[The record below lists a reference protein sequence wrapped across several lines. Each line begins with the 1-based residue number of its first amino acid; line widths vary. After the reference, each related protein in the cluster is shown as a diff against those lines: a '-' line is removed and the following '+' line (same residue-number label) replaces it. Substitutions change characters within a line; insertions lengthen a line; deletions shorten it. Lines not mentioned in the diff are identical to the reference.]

1 MAAAQNPQAMAA
13 SAALLNF
20 SAEFNIP
27 ALEQVITWMYGPGN
41 NAAQVVCASEVLT
54 GFKDHPEAWR
64 RCHTI
69 LERATR
75 PEAKFFALQI
85 LNEAISTRWQVLPAE
100 ETAGMKQ
107 FVIDTI
113 IKLSTNPQP
122 GNKELL
128 SKLDLSLVY
137 ILNQQ
142 GPEELTVFLPPFL
155 AASTKSESLCQNN
168 MQILKYISEE
178 IFDKKDTMVRAKA
191 QKLKDSM
198 CELFG
203 QIFQLCQFVISKSE
217 TFNLLLM
224 TLQTLLNFL
233 GWIPIGYV
241 FKRHEN
247 GFDLIETLVTK
258 FLNVP
263 RFRNITIAC
272 LTEIASISASGADAA
287 VINPKQVAM
296 FTETMKVMQ
305 ATIPLATVNLAT
317 VYATASDQ
325 EREFVQNLGLFL
337 STFLK
342 EQGTLLETAAH
353 SPVLMCG
360 LQYLVQVSRVD
371 NVEIFKITLDYW
383 HALAKSLFEDNGSG
397 GGALMLGAA
406 GNTSQRRQFY
416 APALQEL
423 RLVMVM
429 SMAKPEEVLVVEHE
443 GEVIREQLKDTE
455 GLEQYKQ
462 MREALVYLTHL
473 DYENTETIMKN
484 KLAKQVDGSE
494 YYINQTWE
502 LLNRLC
508 WAIGSISG
516 AMEQDR
522 EKKFL
527 VVVIKD
533 LLGMC
538 ESVQGKNHKAIIAS
552 NIMYIV
558 GQYPRF
564 LREHWKFLKTVVN
577 KLFEFMHEKHEGV
590 QDMACDTFI
599 KIAKSCKKHFVI
611 LHVMET
617 RPFIEEI
624 MDLLHVHTVDLEK
637 HQGHTFYQAIGHMIF
652 AEEDPATR
660 GKLITTLMQ
669 ASNHIWD
676 AAIAAANANPNVLT
690 DMDAITK
697 IIDIMK
703 TNVSACSSVGND
715 FIFQL
720 QKIYMHMLLVYK
732 QMSKNIAAAIQHA
745 GEGTAMAQ
753 PVIKQM
759 RIVKKEILR
768 LLGTWIPMAQ
778 DKAVVM
784 ANIIPSLLE
793 AVLGDFQT
801 SRPEAREAEVLAT
814 MAKVVETMKVEITPA
829 APKIFTHI
837 FEPTLQ
843 MITGDFVKFPEHR
856 VAFYNL
862 LKGLLEYCFAAFVE
876 MSPEQWKKLVQAI
889 IWGFR
894 HSIRSVAET
903 SLKILQNMLRSIAG
917 TPSAFSQQFMKEFY
931 LEIMTN
937 VFMVAVDSTHY
948 SEMRDH
954 AEVLAFM
961 FNIVEHGAVT
971 VPFNA
976 QQPNNAEFVKQFVLA
991 KLHEWFPHLLQEQLL
1006 VTVRGFFAH
1015 NQDPKAFK
1023 DHLRDF
1029 LVETKVKGQDV
1040 RHMYQAE
1047 RLHALQMAE
1056 ATKLQAHQ
1064 AIPGMIAPANG
1075 GAPLVQGGGGGGAA
1089 AAAGGGRM

>member
-1 MAAAQNPQAMAA
+1 M
-13 SAALLNF
+13 
-20 SAEFNIP
+20 
-27 ALEQVITWMYGPGN
+27 
-41 NAAQVVCASEVLT
+41 
-54 GFKDHPEAWR
+54 
-64 RCHTI
+64 
-69 LERATR
+69 
-75 PEAKFFALQI
+75 
-85 LNEAISTRWQVLPAE
+85 LPKE

-113 IKLSTNPQP
+113 IAISTKPPQP
-122 GNKELL
+122 GNTELL

-142 GPEELTVFLPPFL
+142 GPESLTEFLPPFL
-155 AASTKSESLCQNN
+155 QASTKSEALCQNN

-198 CELFG
+198 CTLFG
-203 QIFQLCQFVISKSE
+203 QIFQLCQYVISKSE
-217 TFNLLLM
+217 TAPLLMM

-272 LTEIASISASGADAA
+272 LTEIAAISATGEEAA
-287 VINPKQVAM
+287 LVNPKQVAM
-296 FTETMKVMQ
+296 FTETMKVFQKM
-305 ATIPLATVNLAT
+305 IPLATVNLAT
-317 VYATASDQ
+317 VYSTASDQ
-325 EREFVQNLGLFL
+325 DKEFVQNLGLFL

-342 EQGTLLETAAH
+342 EQGPLLETPALA
-353 SPVLMCG
+353 PVLLCG
-360 LQYLVQVSRVD
+360 LQYLVQVSRVE

-383 HALAKSLFEDNGSG
+383 HALAKSLFEDNGAA
-397 GGALMLGAA
+397 GGAAGGYQPLMLGAA
-406 GNTSQRRQFY
+406 GAASPRRQFY
-416 APALQEL
+416 KTAMAEL

-473 DYENTETIMKN
+473 DYENTETIMKD

-494 YYINQTWE
+494 YYMNQTWE
-502 LLNRLC
+502 SLNRLC

-516 AMEQDR
+516 AMEQNR

-538 ESVQGKNHKAIIAS
+538 ESVQGKPAKAIIAS
-552 NIMYIV
+552 NIMYVV

-611 LHVMET
+611 LHVMEN

-652 AEEDPATR
+652 AEENPTTR
-660 GKLITTLMQ
+660 AKLITTLMQ
-669 ASNHIWD
+669 ATNHIWD
-676 AAIAAANANPNVLT
+676 AAIAAANANPAVLT

-703 TNVSACSSVGND
+703 TNVSACSSIGND
-715 FIFQL
+715 YIFQL
-720 QKIYMHMLLVYK
+720 QRIYMHMLLVYK
-732 QMSKNIAAAIQHA
+732 QMSQNIVSAIQNA

-768 LLGTWIPMAQ
+768 LLGTWIPMSQ

-801 SRPEAREAEVLAT
+801 SIPQARDAEVLAT

-843 MITGDFVKFPEHR
+843 MITQDFETFPEHR

-862 LKGLLEYCFAAFVE
+862 LKGLLEHCFAAFVD
-876 MSPEQWKKLVQAI
+876 MAPAQWKKVVHAI
-889 IWGFR
+889 FWGFR
-894 HSIRSVAET
+894 HPIRSVAET
-903 SLKILQNMLRSIAG
+903 SLKILLNMLKSIAS

-937 VFMVAVDSTHY
+937 VFMVAVDSMHY

-954 AEVLAFM
+954 AEVLSFM
-961 FNIVEHGAVT
+961 FHVVEHGGLT
-971 VPFNA
+971 VPLNA
-976 QQPNNAEFVKQFVLA
+976 QQPNNAEFVKQYVGG

-1015 NQDPKAFK
+1015 NQDAKAFK

-1029 LVETKVKGQDV
+1029 LVETKQQIGADV
-1040 RHMYQAE
+1040 RHMYKAE
-1047 RLHALQMAE
+1047 REHTLQMAE
-1056 ATKLQAHQ
+1056 AHKLQAHQ

-1075 GAPLVQGGGGGGAA
+1075 GAALSLAAAGGGGAA
-1089 AAAGGGRM
+1089 ADYSGGGGR

>member
-1 MAAAQNPQAMAA
+1 M
-13 SAALLNF
+13 NF
-20 SAEFNIP
+20 QAEFNIS
-27 ALEQVITWMYGPGN
+27 ALEQVVKWMYGPGN
-41 NAAQVVCASEVLT
+41 NAAQVQAASTVLT
-54 GFKDHPEAWR
+54 QFKSHPNAWT

-69 LERATR
+69 LERASR

-85 LNEAISTRWQVLPAE
+85 LNDAIKTRWQVLPKG

-107 FVIDTI
+107 FVIETI

-122 GNKELL
+122 ENKELL
-128 SKLDLSLVY
+128 VKLDLSLVY
-137 ILNQQ
+137 ILNEQ
-142 GPEELTVFLPPFL
+142 GPEQLATFLPPFL
-155 AASTKSESLCQNN
+155 QASTKSEALCHNN
-168 MQILKYISEE
+168 MQILKFISEE
-178 IFDKKDTMVRAKA
+178 VFDKKDSMVRAKA

-198 CELFG
+198 CKLFQ
-203 QIFQLCQFVISKSE
+203 QIFQLCQFVISKSQ
-217 TFNLLLM
+217 NVPLLVM

-247 GFDLIETLVTK
+247 GFDLIETMVTK

-263 RFRNITIAC
+263 RFRNITIEC
-272 LTEIASISASGADAA
+272 LTEIAAISSRNPEELAM
-287 VINPKQVAM
+287 IKPKQIAM

-305 ATIPLATVNLAT
+305 ATIPLAKVNLAT
-317 VYATASDQ
+317 VYKDASEP
-325 EREFVQNLGLFL
+325 ERVFVQNLGLFL

-342 EQGTLLETAAH
+342 TQGTLLETAAL

-383 HALAKSLFEDNGSG
+383 HALAKSLFEDNGAA
-397 GGALMLGAA
+397 GGAAGYQPLMLGAA
-406 GNTSQRRQFY
+406 GAASPRRQFY
-416 APALQEL
+416 KPALAEL

-429 SMAKPEEVLVVEHE
+429 SMAKPEEVLVVETGE
-443 GEVIREQLKDTE
+443 GEVIREQMKDTE

-473 DYENTETIMKN
+473 DYENTETIMKQ

-494 YYINQTWE
+494 YYLNGTWE
-502 LLNRLC
+502 ALNRLC

-538 ESVQGKNHKAIIAS
+538 ENVSGKPAKAIIAS

-599 KIAKSCKKHFVI
+599 KIAKSCKKHFVT
-611 LHVMET
+611 LNVMET
-617 RPFIEEI
+617 RPFVEEI
-624 MDLLHVHTVDLEK
+624 LDTLHLHTVDLEK

-652 AEEDPATR
+652 AEENPTTR
-660 GKLITTLMQ
+660 ARLITRLMQ
-669 ASNHIWD
+669 ATNHIWD
-676 AAIAAANANPNVLT
+676 AAMTAANANPAVLT
-690 DMDAITK
+690 DMDAIGK

-703 TNVSACSSVGND
+703 TNVSACSSIGND

-732 QMSKNIAAAIQHA
+732 QMSQNIVSAIKHA
-745 GEGTAMAQ
+745 GEGTAMQQ

-759 RIVKKEILR
+759 RITKKEILR
-768 LLGTWIPMAQ
+768 LIGTWIPMSQ

-793 AVLGDFQT
+793 AVLGDFQ
-801 SRPEAREAEVLAT
+801 SSIPQARDAEVLAT

-843 MITGDFVKFPEHR
+843 MITGDFVQFPEHR

-862 LKGLLEYCFAAFVE
+862 LKGLLEHCFSAFVA
-876 MSPEQWKKLVQAI
+876 MSEAQWKRLVEAI

-894 HSIRSVAET
+894 HDVRSVAET
-903 SLKILQNMLRSIAG
+903 ALKILQNILRSIAS
-917 TPSAFSQQFMKEFY
+917 TPSAFSQQFFKAFY
-931 LEIMTN
+931 LEIMTSI
-937 VFMVAVDSTHY
+937 FMVAVDSTHY
-948 SEMRDH
+948 SEMREH
-954 AEVLAFM
+954 AEVLALM
-961 FNIVEHGAVT
+961 FKVVEAGVVKVRLNEA
-971 VPFNA
+971 
-976 QQPNNAEFVKQFVLA
+976 QPNNAEHVKQFVGG
-991 KLHEWFPHLLQEQLL
+991 KLREWFPHLLPDQLI

-1015 NQDPKAFK
+1015 NEDPKAFK

-1029 LVETKVKGQDV
+1029 LVETKQQIGQDV
-1040 RHMYQAE
+1040 RHMYKAEREHALVQAE
-1047 RLHALQMAE
+1047 AH
-1056 ATKLQAHQ
+1056 KLQSHQ

-1075 GAPLVQGGGGGGAA
+1075 GAPLAHGGGGAA
-1089 AAAGGGRM
+1089 AAHGRR